1 MSSFNIPGIAASRA
15 RGAASPATDLQEPG
29 AKRLRKRPAGCNV
42 PLSGGAASGDV
53 DAAEPTG
60 ATDGSATV
68 APSSAAAE
76 AAEAL
81 LDDGAAIG
89 PEFDE
94 ASSIRDLLVAR
105 LLLVLTRTPSFPT
118 KSGEPR
124 VDTEVNLGLVKAV
137 EEAVEH
143 AWRMRKADFP
153 KESSL
158 KPKLYACWWPIY
170 FTRSTAVLGAA
181 ARGRRL

>member
-1 MSSFNIPGIAASRA
+1 MSSFTDLGIAASRA
-15 RGAASPATDLQEPG
+15 RGAASPSTELLEPG

-53 DAAEPTG
+53 DAAELTG

-68 APSSAAAE
+68 APSSEAAE

-94 ASSIRDLLVAR
+94 ASSIRDL
-105 LLLVLTRTPSFPT
+105 
-118 KSGEPR
+118 
-124 VDTEVNLGLVKAV
+124 
-137 EEAVEH
+137 H
-143 AWRMRKADFP
+143 AEFCTHICSYLQNSRNPA
-153 KESSL
+153 
-158 KPKLYACWWPIY
+158 
-170 FTRSTAVLGAA
+170 
-181 ARGRRL
+181 